1 MRTFPRE
8 LAAFR
13 QMVNERGAQL
23 RREPYEEI
31 RKYATAPPEQV
42 MVESRPATI
51 GVIVLP
57 APDGALRV
65 VVQGFM
71 KARIL
76 SGSSVALDGFYKHED
91 GSVSVMPDEELS
103 EFD

>member
-13 QMVNERGAQL
+13 ELVEKRGAEL
-23 RREPYEEI
+23 RLLSCEAL
-31 RKYATAPPEQV
+31 KAYASAPLEHV

-51 GVIVLP
+51 GFIVLP
-57 APDGALRV
+57 AAGGAIRFVL
-65 VVQGFM
+65 QGLM
-71 KARIL
+71 KGKWF
-76 SGSSVALDGFYKHED
+76 GSSVALDGFYKHPD
-91 GSVSVMPDEELS
+91 GTVAVMPDEELY

>member
-13 QMVNERGAQL
+13 EMVSEHGARL
-23 RREPYEEI
+23 RLLTYDAL
-31 RKYATAPPEQV
+31 KAYAVAPIEHV

-57 APDGALRV
+57 APGGAIRV

-71 KARIL
+71 KGKL
-76 SGSSVALDGFYKHED
+76 FLGSSVALDGFYKHPD
-91 GSVSVMPDEELS
+91 GTVAVMPDEELS
-103 EFD
+103 DFD

>member
-13 QMVNERGAQL
+13 ELVSKRGAEL
-23 RREPYEEI
+23 RLLSYEEL
-31 RKYATAPPEQV
+31 KTYATAPLEHV

-51 GVIVLP
+51 GFIVLP
-57 APDGALRV
+57 TAGGSIRV
-65 VVQGFM
+65 VLQGNM
-71 KARIL
+71 KAKL
-76 SGSSVALDGFYKHED
+76 FGSSVALDGFYKHPD
-91 GSVSVMPDEELS
+91 GTVAVMPDEELY